1 VTDDQCNI
9 NLSLLDRIA
18 ENGVSFHAQLHS
30 HARIDSRELRQHSRK
45 NCSEILRAAQ
55 TYYTFERS
63 ALKFLKQFI
72 VQSENASRIA
82 QCGLASFCQR
92 QTAATL
98 LKKRH
103 AELVLQPLHLKADRG
118 RGTTE
123 TVGSLSESTQIVSC
137 GERPQ
142 CVQIKVGGAHGIPSN
157 EGYHKSRLQSFP
169 QKEIDAG
176 GHTLVDRVQIYCCP
190 KASPMDVLSVPTIL
204 HNAAV
209 LTIVIAFAGYLIT
222 IIGARMLNQHRDKLE
237 LVNKRLNEF
246 YGPLYVASEA
256 GNIAYRSLLKRQ
268 GKSVSEPIRDAELK
282 EWILW
287 MNTIFMPLNDIREK
301 IIIEKAY
308 LVVEEQMPQ
317 CLLDF
322 VTHVVGYKAVMAK
335 WAEGDFTERRS
346 TIGWPPEFDVYVK
359 KSFAALKAQQTDL
372 LHSSAWRLWNRFF
385 GK

>member
-1 VTDDQCNI
+1 VWND
-9 NLSLLDRIA
+9 S
-18 ENGVSFHAQLHS
+18 
-30 HARIDSRELRQHSRK
+30 ARDHISPID
-45 NCSEILRAAQ
+45 
-55 TYYTFERS
+55 
-63 ALKFLKQFI
+63 
-72 VQSENASRIA
+72 V
-82 QCGLASFCQR
+82 
-92 QTAATL
+92 
-98 LKKRH
+98 
-103 AELVLQPLHLKADRG
+103 
-118 RGTTE
+118 
-123 TVGSLSESTQIVSC
+123 
-137 GERPQ
+137 
-142 CVQIKVGGAHGIPSN
+142 KVYFWP
-157 EGYHKSRLQSFP
+157 
-169 QKEIDAG
+169 KED
-176 GHTLVDRVQIYCCP
+176 L
-190 KASPMDVLSVPTIL
+190 MDVLSVPTIL

-268 GKSVSEPIRDAELK
+268 GKSVSEPILDTELK

-322 VTHVVGYKAVMAK
+322 VTHVVGYKAVMAR

-346 TIGWPPEFDVYVK
+346 TIGWPPEFDIYVK
-359 KSFAALKAQQTDL
+359 RSFAALKAEQTSL
-372 LHSSAWRLWNRFF
+372 LHSAIWRLWRRTVRKR
-385 GK
+385 G